1 MRRLLAP
8 LVAVALVAGCCTH
21 KDGPPPAG
29 EKAATKAPEDEE
41 NLTVKATKF
50 LAQYNDEYAARDTA
64 NNLAYWKAAN
74 SGKEADFDGYA
85 ATELALK
92 TFHSDAE
99 GYQTLQGLLA
109 RRGELSPLLQR
120 SLDVALLAFKGNQ
133 LPKEVL
139 KDLVDRATEIEKT
152 FNTFR
157 PTLNSEKMTNN
168 DLLEGLSKETD
179 SEKRKAMWQALK
191 QVGDAVGPQLVELAG
206 KRNEAA
212 VILGFKN
219 FWDMQIRLQE
229 HDPDELTALLDKL
242 AKATDEPFRKIKAEL
257 DAELSRRFG
266 VAPDTMMP
274 WHYDN
279 PFFQQAPPSEKVK
292 LDIFYE
298 HLKREEIVALGG
310 SFFKAIGL
318 DADDLIAASDFY
330 EREGKDQHAFC
341 ISIDRAGDVRMLL
354 NVKPTAEWMD
364 TMLHETGHAVY
375 DKYIDRELPFNL
387 RDAAHILTT
396 EGIAMFAGA
405 LAKNPTW
412 LVGYVGADPGRVQ
425 ELTPALLEQR
435 QREQLIFARW
445 TMVMFNFEKAL
456 YENPDQD
463 LNTLWYDLVERFQ
476 LLKRPVGRS
485 AADWAAK
492 PHFTIAPVYY
502 HNYLLGELFAAQL
515 RGALA
520 RHLDHKGS
528 TSTIDFVG
536 RSEVGK
542 FLIEKVFK
550 PGRSVPW
557 PKFVEEATGDL
568 LGINAY
574 IAEVK

>member
-1 MRRLLAP
+1 MRILLAM
-8 LVAVALVAGCCTH
+8 LLALPMLPGCCKH
-21 KDGPPPAG
+21 KATQPAA
-29 EKAATKAPEDEE
+29 EEVATTTPTEDEE
-41 NLTVKATKF
+41 NLTVNATKF
-50 LAQYNDEYAARDTA
+50 LEQYNEEYAAKDKA

-74 SGKEADFDGYA
+74 SGKAEDFDAYA

-92 TFHSDAE
+92 TFHSDAAR
-99 GYQTLQGLLA
+99 YQTLLGLVA
-109 RRGELSPLLQR
+109 QRDQLSPLLQR
-120 SLDVALLAFKGNQ
+120 SLDVAVLAFKGNQ

-157 PTLNSEKMTNN
+157 PTLDGKQMTNN
-168 DLLEGLSKETD
+168 DLLESISNETD
-179 SEKRKAMWQALK
+179 TEKRKSMWLALK
-191 QVGDAVGPQLVELAG
+191 QVGEAVGPQLVALAR

-212 VILGFKN
+212 VILGYKN

-229 HDPDELTALLDKL
+229 HDPDTLTALLDDL
-242 AKATDEPFRKIKAEL
+242 ARATDAPFATMKAEL
-257 DAELSRRFG
+257 DSELSRRFG
-266 VAPDTMMP
+266 VEPAAMKP

-292 LDIFYE
+292 LDSFYS
-298 HLKREEIVALGG
+298 HMKREDVVKLGG
-310 SFFKAIGL
+310 KFFQAIGL

-364 TMLHETGHAVY
+364 TMLHEAGHAVY

-396 EGIAMFAGA
+396 EGIAMLFGA

-412 LVGYVGADPGRVQ
+412 LVGFVGADSVDI
-425 ELTPALLEQR
+425 ESLTGGLLEQR

-456 YENPDQD
+456 YEDPDQD

-476 LLKRPVGRS
+476 LLRRPVGRDS
-485 AADWAAK
+485 ADWAAK

-502 HNYLLGELFAAQL
+502 HNYVLGELFSAQL

-520 RHLDHKGS
+520 RQLGHTGP
-528 TSTIDFVG
+528 TSTVDYVDRKEIG
-536 RSEVGK
+536 A
-542 FLIEKVFK
+542 FLIDKVFK
-550 PGRSVPW
+550 PGRATPW
-557 PKFVEEATGDL
+557 PEFVKVATGSS
-568 LGINAY
+568 LGIDAY